1 MNDINGPA
9 PGELGGMLAGALA
22 LLGAIGAG
30 LKWAAGWMAGREA
43 IRADR
48 LAQWEADL
56 DARERAMESKLSD
69 SLARC
74 EEHCAAVEAK
84 FDRMRLAIL
93 LVIPELQR
101 VAPYSPALK
110 QARDLLRDA
119 FPIPLDLPGDMAG
132 LIAAADAAMPTA

>member
-1 MNDINGPA
+1 MTDAGGSS

-30 LKWAAGWMAGREA
+30 LKWAANWMAGREA
-43 IRADR
+43 IRTDR
-48 LAQWEADL
+48 LARWESDL
-56 DARERAMESKLSD
+56 DARERAMEGKLSD

-74 EEHCAAVEAK
+74 QEHCAAVEAK

-93 LVIPELQR
+93 LLIPELQR

-119 FPIPLDLPGDMAG
+119 FPIPLDLPEDMAG
-132 LIAAADAAMPTA
+132 LITAADEAAPVA